1 MVWSYRVVYMVDGKV
16 NVIYEDN
23 HIIVVEKPRNV
34 LVQAD
39 NTNDLDLLT
48 IVKKYLKEKYQKP
61 GNVYLGLVHRLD
73 LNTEGIMVLAKT
85 SKAAKRLSLAIK
97 DNLFTKE
104 YLAVVE
110 GVVTT
115 GILENY
121 LYKNE
126 KEKKSYIRND
136 GKLARLEYNSL
147 FNKKID
153 NNMTTIC
160 KIKLETGRFHQ
171 IRAQFANINHP
182 LYGDKKYGSRNISRH
197 CVLQAY
203 KLIFKHP
210 VTNEEMIF
218 IRIDNDNYF
227 KGVKDNL

>member
-1 MVWSYRVVYMVDGKV
+1 ME
-16 NVIYEDN
+16 ILYEDN
-23 HIIVVEKPRNV
+23 HLLVVYKEAGI
-34 LVQAD
+34 LAQAD
-39 NTNDLDLLT
+39 GSDKLDILT
-48 IVKKYLKEKYQKP
+48 LGKAYLKDKYNKP

-73 LNTEGIMVLAKT
+73 LNTEGVMVLAKT

-182 LYGDKKYGSRNISRH
+182 LYGDKKYGSRNISRY

-227 KGVKDNL
+227 KGVKDYL

>member
-1 MVWSYRVVYMVDGKV
+1 ME
-16 NVIYEDN
+16 ILYEDN
-23 HIIVVEKPRNV
+23 HLLVVYKEAGI
-34 LVQAD
+34 LAQAD
-39 NTNDLDLLT
+39 GSDKLDILT
-48 IVKKYLKEKYQKP
+48 LGKVYLKDKYNKP

-85 SKAAKRLSLAIK
+85 SKAAKRLSLDIK

-210 VTNEEMIF
+210 VTNKEMIF

-227 KGVKDNL
+227 KGVKDYL

>member
-1 MVWSYRVVYMVDGKV
+1 ME
-16 NVIYEDN
+16 ILYEDN
-23 HIIVVEKPRNV
+23 HLLVVYKEAGI
-34 LVQAD
+34 LAQAD
-39 NTNDLDLLT
+39 GSDKLDILT
-48 IVKKYLKEKYQKP
+48 LGKAYLKDKYNKP

-73 LNTEGIMVLAKT
+73 LNTEGVMVLAKT

-227 KGVKDNL
+227 KGVKDYL

>member
-1 MVWSYRVVYMVDGKV
+1 ME
-16 NVIYEDN
+16 ILYEDN
-23 HIIVVEKPRNV
+23 HLLVVYKEAGI
-34 LVQAD
+34 LAQAD
-39 NTNDLDLLT
+39 GSDKLDILT
-48 IVKKYLKEKYQKP
+48 LGKAYLKDKYNKP

-203 KLIFKHP
+203 H
-210 VTNEEMIF
+210 
-218 IRIDNDNYF
+218 
-227 KGVKDNL
+227 

>member
-1 MVWSYRVVYMVDGKV
+1 ME
-16 NVIYEDN
+16 ILYEDN
-23 HIIVVEKPRNV
+23 HLLVVYKEAGI
-34 LVQAD
+34 LAQAD
-39 NTNDLDLLT
+39 GSDKLDILT
-48 IVKKYLKEKYQKP
+48 LGKAYLKDKYNKP

-197 CVLQAY
+197 CFLQAY

-227 KGVKDNL
+227 KGVKDYL